1 MTLLRNQL
9 ILCCLVLLV
18 ITGCGRQQIP
28 AAANTATSAPKPV
41 AAVAERTYLEGKWDY
56 TMSNPEQSPFSGII
70 SVQRGGAAGY
80 TGWISVSD
88 INYEAQTAITKAE
101 LQGENFLYAGEVK
114 TLQGTFPFE
123 MKGTIKG
130 DKMEGQNK
138 VQTQDGP
145 VVFKV
150 VATRR

>member
-1 MTLLRNQL
+1 MALLRNQL
-9 ILCCLVLLV
+9 ILGCSVLLV
-18 ITGCGRQQIP
+18 IIGCGRQQIP
-28 AAANTATSAPKPV
+28 ATATTTTSTPKP
-41 AAVAERTYLEGKWDY
+41 AAVTQRTYLEGKWDY

-70 SVQRGGAAGY
+70 SVQRGGNAGY
-80 TGWISVSD
+80 TGWISVSN